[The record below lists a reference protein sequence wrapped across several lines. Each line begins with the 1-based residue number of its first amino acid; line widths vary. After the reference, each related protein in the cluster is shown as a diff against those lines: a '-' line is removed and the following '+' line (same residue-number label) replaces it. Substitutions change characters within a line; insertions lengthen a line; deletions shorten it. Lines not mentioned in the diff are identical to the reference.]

1 MTESNYSVNRCSTY
15 DISIHPLISFYDNDA
30 PTTAITVVVIVV
42 VIALPLIII
51 VVAVVVTALPLV
63 IVVIVIALPLIIV
76 VVVDVIALPLIVNV
90 VVIECHDVSYDSGF
104 DFYNFGCKSIWR
116 ECINAITEMCQ
127 IPFDLKS
134 LLQTNTNAHN
144 PGIYMRLMSAGLA
157 YLREI
162 GMKVVND
169 EILRIQ
175 LPTITEII
183 EAGQVSIYDA
193 YVSKY
198 WSPPEYSLELSPPD
212 IFTWSMAKMH
222 IRAAGEFEAIFT
234 GPFLIPPVPI
244 RGQFETLFGH
254 VSLTI
259 AVRLA
264 RTRAGA
270 PMVQS
275 SYCRANVGYV
285 DLNVR
290 NTGVITD
297 FFINTFKAF
306 IIAHFKPIVE
316 DRICQM
322 IKNMI
327 NKDMNYILA
336 TMPLQIPI
344 NENSVDVLGISFDLP
359 SRRPLSKLGE
369 IGGKNVTLLNIINNL
384 RQKNLILDYRL
395 IRDPLIAY
403 ETIEILSR
411 GEISWNGHGGTPFY
425 PPNIYI
431 PPPKGVHMAEF
442 IATDYIVNSL
452 LFHAYKQKYMDFIIG
467 PESSPQ
473 FKTLLLTTCENG
485 YCIGEYLGELSRQ
498 YPDRE
503 VEIHFL
509 TRKIIR
515 ADTKMTSNI
524 NLWLNQTRIVGNV
537 SIENLDFKLLESRVQ
552 DVDQATFGDLGLFGA
567 EFLEQ
572 LLTDILR
579 VGIII
584 PTMKGV
590 ILKNP
595 RLSLHDRYLKV
606 QTYFRLDE
614 EFASKLI
621 QGAVKQT
628 FKSMTSSGI

>member
-1 MTESNYSVNRCSTY
+1 MYFVISTLLFTIL
-15 DISIHPLISFYDNDA
+15 DTRVSGNDN
-30 PTTAITVVVIVV
+30 
-42 VIALPLIII
+42 
-51 VVAVVVTALPLV
+51 
-63 IVVIVIALPLIIV
+63 
-76 VVVDVIALPLIVNV
+76 
-90 VVIECHDVSYDSGF
+90 VS
-104 DFYNFGCKSIWR
+104 
-116 ECINAITEMCQ
+116 M
-127 IPFDLKS
+127 
-134 LLQTNTNAHN
+134 LLLTNTNVQN
-144 PGIYMRLMSAGLA
+144 PGIHMRLMSSGLA

-162 GMKVVND
+162 GMKIVND

-175 LPTITEII
+175 LPTITQLI
-183 EAGQVSIYDA
+183 EAGQVSIYDT

-198 WSPPEYSLELSPPD
+198 WSPSEYSLELSPPD
-212 IFTWSMAKMH
+212 MFTWSMAKMH
-222 IRAAGEFEAIFT
+222 IRAGGEFEAIFT
-234 GPFLIPPVPI
+234 GPFLIPAVPI

-254 VSLTI
+254 VSLTM

-264 RTRAGA
+264 KTRAGA

-275 SYCRANVGYV
+275 TYCRANVGYV

-344 NENSVDVLGISFDLP
+344 NENSVDIFGISFDLP
-359 SRRPLSKLGE
+359 ARKSLSKFGE
-369 IGGKNVTLLNIINNL
+369 IGAKNITLLNIINHL
-384 RQKNLILDYRL
+384 RQKSLILDYRL
-395 IRDPLIAY
+395 IHDPLIAHG
-403 ETIEILSR
+403 TIEMLSR
-411 GEISWNGHGGTPFY
+411 GEISWNGYGGTPFH

-431 PPPKGVHMAEF
+431 PPPNGVHMAEF

-452 LFHAYKQKYMDFIIG
+452 LFHAYKQKYMDFIVG
-467 PESSPQ
+467 PESSPEL
-473 FKTLLLTTCENG
+473 KTLLLTTCESG

-498 YPDRE
+498 FPDRE
-503 VEIHFL
+503 VEIHFSTRKSPLLVFVENRARFRLYGSMNMFVRPRNSTQFKLMVSLCL
-509 TRKIIR
+509 TRGQWIIR
-515 ADTKMTSNI
+515 ADTKMTSSI
-524 NLWLNQTRIVGNV
+524 NLWLNRTMIIGNV
-537 SIENLDFKLLESRVQ
+537 SIENLDFKLLESRVR

-579 VGIII
+579 VGIIV
-584 PTMKGV
+584 PTMRGI

-595 RLSLHDRYLKV
+595 KLSLHDRYLKL

-628 FKSMTSSGI
+628 FKSISNTGG

>member
-1 MTESNYSVNRCSTY
+1 MTT
-15 DISIHPLISFYDNDA
+15 IS
-30 PTTAITVVVIVV
+30 
-42 VIALPLIII
+42 
-51 VVAVVVTALPLV
+51 
-63 IVVIVIALPLIIV
+63 
-76 VVVDVIALPLIVNV
+76 
-90 VVIECHDVSYDSGF
+90 
-104 DFYNFGCKSIWR
+104 
-116 ECINAITEMCQ
+116 
-127 IPFDLKS
+127 KS
-134 LLQTNTNAHN
+134 LLVTNTNVHN
-144 PGIYMRLMSAGLA
+144 PGIHMRLMSSGLA

-198 WSPPEYSLELSPPD
+198 WSPSEYSLELSPPD
-212 IFTWSMAKMH
+212 MFTWSMAKC
-222 IRAAGEFEAIFT
+222 ILAAGEFEAIFT
-234 GPFLIPPVPI
+234 GPFLITAVPI

-270 PMVQS
+270 PMIQS
-275 SYCRANVGYV
+275 TYCRADVGYV

-327 NKDMNYILA
+327 NKDMNYILS

-344 NENSVDVLGISFDLP
+344 NENSIDVFGISFDLP
-359 SRRPLSKLGE
+359 ARRPFSKF
-369 IGGKNVTLLNIINNL
+369 GKTGAKNITLLNIINHL

-395 IRDPLIAY
+395 IRDPFIAY
-403 ETIEILSR
+403 GTIEIPSR
-411 GEISWNGHGGTPFY
+411 GEISWNGYGGTPFY

-431 PPPKGVHMAEF
+431 PPPFGVHMAEF

-452 LFHAYKQKYMDFIIG
+452 LFHAYMQKYMDFIIG

-473 FKTLLLTTCENG
+473 LKTLLLTTCKSG
-485 YCIGEYLGELSRQ
+485 YCIGEYLGELSNQ
-498 YPDRE
+498 FPDRE
-503 VEIHFL
+503 VEIHFSTKKSPL
-509 TRKIIR
+509 FVFVENRARFRLYGSMNMFVRPQNSTQLKLMIVR

-524 NLWLNQTRIVGNV
+524 KLWLNQTRIIGNV
-537 SIENLDFKLLESRVQ
+537 SIESLDFKLLESRVR
-552 DVDQATFGDLGLFGA
+552 DVDQATFGDLGL
-567 EFLEQ
+567 
-572 LLTDILR
+572 LLL
-579 VGIII
+579 
-584 PTMKGV
+584 
-590 ILKNP
+590 N
-595 RLSLHDRYLKV
+595 S
-606 QTYFRLDE
+606 
-614 EFASKLI
+614 
-621 QGAVKQT
+621 
-628 FKSMTSSGI
+628 

>member
-1 MTESNYSVNRCSTY
+1 MLSQ
-15 DISIHPLISFYDNDA
+15 IS
-30 PTTAITVVVIVV
+30 
-42 VIALPLIII
+42 
-51 VVAVVVTALPLV
+51 
-63 IVVIVIALPLIIV
+63 
-76 VVVDVIALPLIVNV
+76 
-90 VVIECHDVSYDSGF
+90 
-104 DFYNFGCKSIWR
+104 
-116 ECINAITEMCQ
+116 EMCQ
-127 IPFDLKS
+127 ISFDLKS
-134 LLQTNTNAHN
+134 LLQTNTNVHN
-144 PGIYMRLMSAGLA
+144 PGIHMRLMSSGLA

-162 GMKVVND
+162 GMKIVND

-175 LPTITEII
+175 LPTIREVI

-198 WSPPEYSLELSPPD
+198 WSPSDYSLELSPPD
-212 IFTWSMAKMH
+212 MFTWSMAKMH
-222 IRAAGEFEAIFT
+222 IRSGGEFEAIFT
-234 GPFLIPPVPI
+234 GPFLIPSVPI

-254 VSLTI
+254 VSLTM

-275 SYCRANVGYV
+275 TYCRADVGYV

-344 NENSVDVLGISFDLP
+344 SENSVDIFGISFDLP
-359 SRRPLSKLGE
+359 VRKPLSRFGE
-369 IGGKNVTLLNIINNL
+369 IGAKNITLLNVVNHL
-384 RQKNLILDYRL
+384 RQKSLILDYRL

-403 ETIEILSR
+403 GTIEMLSR
-411 GEISWNGHGGTPFY
+411 GEISWNGYGGTPFH

-431 PPPKGVHMAEF
+431 PPPSGAHMAEF

-452 LFHAYKQKYMDFIIG
+452 LFHAYEQKYMDFIVG

-473 FKTLLLTTCENG
+473 LKNLLLTTCESG
-485 YCIGEYLGELSRQ
+485 YCIGEYLGELSNQ
-498 YPDRE
+498 FPDRE
-503 VEIHFL
+503 VEIHFS
-509 TRKIIR
+509 TRKSPLLVFVENRARFRLYGSMNMFVRPQNSTQFKVMIIR

-524 NLWLNQTRIVGNV
+524 NLWLNQTTIIGNV
-537 SIENLDFKLLESRVQ
+537 SIENLDFKLLESRIR

-584 PTMKGV
+584 PTMRGIV
-590 ILKNP
+590 LKNP
-595 RLSLHDRYLKV
+595 KLSLHDRYLKV

-614 EFASKLI
+614 GFASKLI

-628 FKSMTSSGI
+628 FRSISTNGG

>member
-1 MTESNYSVNRCSTY
+1 MMYFTILILFFATLNTRISGDANVST
-15 DISIHPLISFYDNDA
+15 
-30 PTTAITVVVIVV
+30 
-42 VIALPLIII
+42 
-51 VVAVVVTALPLV
+51 
-63 IVVIVIALPLIIV
+63 
-76 VVVDVIALPLIVNV
+76 
-90 VVIECHDVSYDSGF
+90 
-104 DFYNFGCKSIWR
+104 
-116 ECINAITEMCQ
+116 
-127 IPFDLKS
+127 
-134 LLQTNTNAHN
+134 LLLTNTNVHN
-144 PGIYMRLMSAGLA
+144 PGLLMRLMPSGLA

-175 LPTITEII
+175 LPTITETI
-183 EAGQVSIYDA
+183 ETGQVSIYDA

-198 WSPPEYSLELSPPD
+198 WSPPDYSLELSPPD
-212 IFTWSMAKMH
+212 MFTWSMAKMH
-222 IRAAGEFEAIFT
+222 IRAAGEFEALFT
-234 GPFLIPPVPI
+234 GPLLITAVPI

-254 VSLTI
+254 VSLTM
-259 AVRLA
+259 AVRLV

-275 SYCRANVGYV
+275 TYCRADVGYV

-327 NKDMNYILA
+327 NKDMNYVLA

-344 NENSVDVLGISFDLP
+344 NENSVDVFGISLDLP
-359 SRRPLSKLGE
+359 ARKKPLSKFGE
-369 IGGKNVTLLNIINNL
+369 IGTKNITLLNIINHL
-384 RQKNLILDYRL
+384 RQKSLVLDYRL
-395 IRDPLIAY
+395 IRDPVIAY
-403 ETIEILSR
+403 GTIEMLSR
-411 GEISWNGHGGTPFY
+411 GEISWNGYGGTPFY

-431 PPPKGVHMAEF
+431 PPPTGVHMAEF
-442 IATDYIVNSL
+442 IATDYMVNSL

-473 FKTLLLTTCENG
+473 LKTLLLTTCKSG
-485 YCIGEYLGELSRQ
+485 YCIGEYLGELSNQ
-498 YPDRE
+498 FPDRE
-503 VEIHFL
+503 VEIHFS
-509 TRKIIR
+509 TRKSPLFVFVENRARFRLYGSINMFVRPENSTQSKLMVVR

-524 NLWLNQTRIVGNV
+524 KLWLNQTKIIGNV
-537 SIENLDFKLLESRVQ
+537 SVENLDFKLLESRIQ
-552 DVDQATFGDLGLFGA
+552 DVDQAIFDDLGLFAA

-595 RLSLHDRYLKV
+595 RLSLHDRYLNV
-606 QTYFRLDE
+606 QAYFRLDE
-614 EFASKLI
+614 GFASKLI

-628 FKSMTSSGI
+628 FRSISSFSG